1 VKTKQ
6 GKTMKKMFTRISA
19 ILFVMIAVSCSQ
31 PAKDAEE
38 KSNTAVEWH
47 KDATIYEVNI
57 RQYTE
62 EGTFDA
68 FREHLPRLKKLGVDI
83 LWLMPIHPIGEK
95 KKKGEL
101 GSYYSVKDYKDVNPE
116 FGSKEDFKKLVDAA
130 HEQGFRLI
138 LDWVA
143 NHTAWDNQLIED
155 HPEWYTRDSAGMMVS
170 PYDWSDVAD
179 LNYENQEVRDYMSG
193 ALKYWVEEFD
203 VDGYRCD
210 VAGMVPTDFWERA
223 VADMYEVKPV
233 FMLAEDE
240 GELSLLDSAFHMHY
254 GWEFHHVMNQVAQGE
269 ESVDAFYNYF
279 EKVDTTIG
287 HSRKMH
293 FLTNHDENSWN
304 GTIEERMGDASEAMA
319 VISFTIPGMPLIYS
333 GQETGLDK
341 QLEFFQ
347 KDPIAWEESPLEDF
361 YAQLTQ
367 LKAENPALYFG
378 EYGGTFEIL
387 PSNKPEKTFAFKR
400 IKDNNEV
407 LVVTNL
413 SDETQAFAVP
423 DVAGDYQNYFT
434 GKKEALDRKF
444 QLKPWGYSVYI
455 KE

>member
-1 VKTKQ
+1 
-6 GKTMKKMFTRISA
+6 MKKLVSLGLALA
-19 ILFVMIAVSCSQ
+19 IMGVIASCSQ
-31 PAKDAEE
+31 SGNNEE
-38 KSNTAVEWH
+38 TNQKHVQWH

-57 RQYTE
+57 RQYTQ
-62 EGTFDA
+62 EGTFEA
-68 FREHLPRLKKLGVDI
+68 FQEHLPRLKELGVDI

-95 KKKGEL
+95 KRKGEL
-101 GSYYSVKDYKDVNPE
+101 GSYYSVKDYKAVNPE
-116 FGSKEDFKKLVDAA
+116 FGTDEDFQNLVDAA
-130 HEQGFRLI
+130 HEQGFHLI

-143 NHTAWDNQLIED
+143 NHTAWDNYLIEEN
-155 HPEWYTRDSAGMMVS
+155 PEWYTRDSAGNMVS

-179 LNYENQEVRDYMSG
+179 LNYDVPEMRQYMKG

-210 VAGMVPTDFWERA
+210 VAGMVPVDFWEDA
-223 VADMYEVKPV
+223 VAELNEVKPV

-240 GELSLLDSAFHMHY
+240 GELSLLDSAFQMHY

-269 ESVDAFYNYF
+269 ESVDAFYEYF
-279 EKVDTTIG
+279 EKVEPTKG
-287 HSRKMH
+287 HKHKMH

-333 GQETGLDK
+333 GQEIGLDK

-347 KDPIAWEESPLEDF
+347 KDPIEWEESPLEDF
-361 YAQLTQ
+361 YAKLTQ

-400 IKDNNEV
+400 IKNDNEV

-423 DVAGDYQNYFT
+423 DVAGDYLNYFT
-434 GKKEALDRKF
+434 GEKEALDRKF
-444 QLKPWGYSVYI
+444 QLQPWDYAVYI

>member
-1 VKTKQ
+1 
-6 GKTMKKMFTRISA
+6 MKRILSIGIALA
-19 ILFVMIAVSCSQ
+19 IIGFIASCSQ
-31 PAKDAEE
+31 PDKSEE
-38 KSNTAVEWH
+38 SNQKEVQWH

-62 EGTFDA
+62 EGTFEA
-68 FREHLPRLKKLGVDI
+68 FQEHLPRLKELGVDI

-95 KKKGEL
+95 KRKGEL
-101 GSYYSVKDYKDVNPE
+101 GSYYSVKDYKAVNPE
-116 FGSKEDFKKLVDAA
+116 FGTDEDFHNLVDAA
-130 HEQGFRLI
+130 HDQGFKLI

-143 NHTAWDNQLIED
+143 NHTAWDNHLIEEN
-155 HPEWYTRDSAGMMVS
+155 PEWYTRDSAGKMVS

-179 LNYENQEVRDYMSG
+179 LNYDVPEVREYMKG

-210 VAGMVPTDFWERA
+210 VAGMVPVDFWENA
-223 VADMYEVKPV
+223 VAELNEVKPV

-240 GELSLLDSAFHMHY
+240 AELSLLDSAFHMHY
-254 GWEFHHVMNQVAQGE
+254 GWEFHHIMNEVSQGE
-269 ESVDAFYNYF
+269 KSVDAFYEYF

-319 VISFTIPGMPLIYS
+319 VISFTVPGMPLIYS
-333 GQETGLDK
+333 GQEIGLDK

-347 KDPIAWEESPLEDF
+347 KDPIEWVNSPLEDF
-361 YAQLTQ
+361 YAQLTK

-378 EYGGTFEIL
+378 EYGGEFEIL

-400 IKDNNEV
+400 IKENNEV

-413 SDETQAFAVP
+413 SDETQAFAIP

-434 GKKEALDRKF
+434 GEKEALDRKF
-444 QLKPWGYSVYI
+444 QLQPWGYEVYI

>member
-1 VKTKQ
+1 
-6 GKTMKKMFTRISA
+6 MNRILSMGIALA
-19 ILFVMIAVSCSQ
+19 IIGFIASCSQ
-31 PAKDAEE
+31 PDNSEE
-38 KSNTAVEWH
+38 SNQKQVQWH

-62 EGTFDA
+62 EGTFEA
-68 FREHLPRLKKLGVDI
+68 FQEHLPRLKELGVDI

-95 KKKGEL
+95 KRKGEL
-101 GSYYSVKDYKDVNPE
+101 GSYYSVKDYKAVNPE
-116 FGSKEDFKKLVDAA
+116 FGTDEDFQNLVDAA
-130 HEQGFRLI
+130 HEQGFKLI

-143 NHTAWDNQLIED
+143 NHTAWDNHLIEEN
-155 HPEWYTRDSAGMMVS
+155 PEWYTRDSAGNMVS

-179 LNYENQEVRDYMSG
+179 LNYDVPEVREYMKG

-210 VAGMVPTDFWERA
+210 VAGMVPVDFWENA
-223 VADMYEVKPV
+223 VAELNEVKPV

-240 GELSLLDSAFHMHY
+240 AELSLLDSAFHMHY
-254 GWEFHHVMNQVAQGE
+254 GWEFHHIMNQVSQGE
-269 ESVDAFYNYF
+269 KSVDAFYEYF

-304 GTIEERMGDASEAMA
+304 GTIKERMGDASEAMA

-333 GQETGLDK
+333 GQEIGLDK

-347 KDPIAWEESPLEDF
+347 KDPIEWVNSPLEDF
-361 YAQLTQ
+361 YAQLTK

-378 EYGGTFEIL
+378 NYGGEFEIL

-400 IKDNNEV
+400 IKENNEV

-413 SDETQAFAVP
+413 SDETQAFAIP

-444 QLKPWGYSVYI
+444 QLQPWGYEVYI